1 MDKKKTNQATSHNQ
15 SPCHS
20 TSAFAQRARILE
32 RLRQGPADTLSI
44 RCDLSI
50 LMSAPRILELKQR
63 GFLIETHRISV
74 IDDNGTLHRGMTLY
88 AFREGPK

>member
-1 MDKKKTNQATSHNQ
+1 MNKKKADQTASPTQ
-15 SPCHS
+15 SPFHS
-20 TSAFAQRARILE
+20 TSARAQRARILE

-44 RCDLSI
+44 RCDLSV
-50 LMSAPRILELKQR
+50 LMPAPRILELKQR
-63 GFLIETHRISV
+63 GFTIETLRISV

>member
-1 MDKKKTNQATSHNQ
+1 MSKKKTNQAGSHNQ

-44 RCDLSI
+44 RCDLSV
-50 LMSAPRILELKQR
+50 LMPAPRILELKQR
-63 GFLIETHRISV
+63 GFTIETLRISV
-74 IDDNGTLHRGMTLY
+74 IDDNGTLHHGVALY
-88 AFREGPK
+88 VLSEVTE

>member
-1 MDKKKTNQATSHNQ
+1 MNKKKADQTANHNH

-32 RLRQGPADTLSI
+32 RLREGPADTLSL
-44 RCDLSI
+44 RCDLSV
-50 LMSAPRILELKQR
+50 LMPAPRILELKQR

-74 IDDNGTLHRGMTLY
+74 IDDNGTLHRGVALY
-88 AFREGPK
+88 VLREVAE

>member
-1 MDKKKTNQATSHNQ
+1 MNKKKADQQANHNH

>member
-44 RCDLSI
+44 RCDLSV
-50 LMSAPRILELKQR
+50 LMPAPRILELKQR
-63 GFLIETHRISV
+63 GFTIETLRISV
-74 IDDNGTLHRGMTLY
+74 IDDNGTLHHGVALY
-88 AFREGPK
+88 VLSEVTE